1 MVWRNVVC
9 RAKLGQRSFGRDMA
23 RVISRYSG
31 DAKDEIARVR
41 FERAC
46 CPIAFVRG
54 LARFAP
60 RKTPPV
66 LVATERSA
74 VARAALAAA
83 KSAGVEATAERSHT
97 TRFSDRTVV
106 AVRATAAFAASAT
119 PTRGCC
125 RKAWLRGAFLA
136 CGSVGDPH
144 RSYHLE
150 FFCRRDDDART
161 LCETLAS
168 LSIDA
173 SLSRRRGRPLVYV
186 KGAEVIADVLGQM
199 GASQAVF
206 ALDNER
212 AVRQTKNDIRRRVNS
227 ESANAARA
235 ASSSARHRDA
245 AMRAIRT
252 IGLNRLGPALAQAA
266 QLRIAHPE
274 MTLAELAARARPR
287 VTKATMGYRMRSLE
301 RVVKRSRPRR
311 SNRSSQ
317 SNRSS

>member
-1 MVWRNVVC
+1 M
-9 RAKLGQRSFGRDMA
+9 RDAA
-23 RVISRYSG
+23 RTVSRYAG

-46 CPIAFVRG
+46 CPLAFVRG
-54 LARFAP
+54 MARFSP
-60 RKTPPV
+60 RATPPL
-66 LVATERSA
+66 LVVTQRSA

-83 KSAGVEATAERSHT
+83 KSAGVDALAERAHT
-97 TRFSDRTVV
+97 TRFADRTVV
-106 AVRATAAFAASAT
+106 SVRATAAFASSAT
-119 PTRGCC
+119 PARGCC
-125 RKAWLRGAFLA
+125 RRAWLRGAFLA
-136 CGSVGDPH
+136 CGSVADPH
-144 RSYHLE
+144 RAYHLE
-150 FFCRRDDDART
+150 FFCRRDDDARA

-186 KGAEVIADVLGQM
+186 KGAESIADVLGQM

-235 ASSSARHRDA
+235 ASSSARHREA

-252 IGLNRLGPALAQAA
+252 IGLNRLGPQLAQAA

-274 MTLAELAARARPR
+274 LTLAELAARARPR
-287 VTKATMGYRMRSLE
+287 VTKATMGYRMRAL
-301 RVVKRSRPRR
+301 VLAAKRSRAHAAARTRRPR
-311 SNRSSQ
+311 
-317 SNRSS
+317 

>member
-1 MVWRNVVC
+1 MPR
-9 RAKLGQRSFGRDMA
+9 LTSSFSADT
-23 RVISRYSG
+23 
-31 DAKDEIARVR
+31 KDEIARVR

-46 CPIAFVRG
+46 CPGAFVRG
-54 LARFAP
+54 LARFSGGNQ
-60 RKTPPV
+60 V
-66 LVATERSA
+66 IVATGRSA

-83 KSAGVEATAERSHT
+83 RAAGIETISERKHT
-97 TRFSDRTVV
+97 TRFADRTVFR
-106 AVRATAAFAASAT
+106 VRPTAALPAAAI
-119 PTRGCC
+119 PHRGCC
-125 RKAWLRGAFLA
+125 RRAWLRGAFLA
-136 CGSVGDPH
+136 CGSVSDPH

-150 FFCRRDDDART
+150 FFCRHDGDERA
-161 LCETLAS
+161 LCEALAS

-173 SLSRRRGRPLVYV
+173 AIGRRRGRSLVYV
-186 KGAEVIADVLGQM
+186 KDAETIADVLGQM

-252 IGLNRLGPALAQAA
+252 VGLERLGPALAQAA

-287 VTKATMGYRMRSLE
+287 VTKSTMGYRMRALE
-301 RVVKRSRPRR
+301 VAAKRFRARPRR
-311 SNRSSQ
+311 ST
-317 SNRSS
+317 